1 MAATFVDTDYLLA
14 LVNTS
19 AKYQDRA
26 RITASVDTPPFVS
39 TEAVLIEIGNSLSG
53 LRRRTIAVA
62 TLTNLR
68 PVTNVQIIPVDA
80 NSFER
85 ALDLFASRSDKEWS
99 VTGCLSFVIMQEHGL
114 TQVLTTDRHFEQAGF
129 QNLLAK

>member
-99 VTGCLSFVIMQEHGL
+99 VTGCLSFVIMQEQGL